1 MAAVG
6 HGGLQSLGLFFFGGR
21 MYWVEDETVKNTA
34 QILTKQSL
42 SLSSSAT
49 SQMSSLTLETKAG
62 AGD

>member
-6 HGGLQSLGLFFFGGR
+6 HGGLQPLGLFFFGGR
-21 MYWVEDETVKNTA
+21 VYWAEAETVLNTA